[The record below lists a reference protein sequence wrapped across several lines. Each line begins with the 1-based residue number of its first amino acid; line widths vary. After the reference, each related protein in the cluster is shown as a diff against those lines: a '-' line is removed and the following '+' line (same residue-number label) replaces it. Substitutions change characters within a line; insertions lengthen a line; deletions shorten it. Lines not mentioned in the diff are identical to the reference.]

1 MRKHGAFCCVR
12 KKEQTQL
19 RCVLIAD
26 STSQYPPNKS
36 QLAIF
41 NI

>member
-1 MRKHGAFCCVR
+1 VR
-12 KKEQTQL
+12 KTKTDAATL
-19 RCVLIAD
+19 RLEAD

>member
-1 MRKHGAFCCVR
+1 MREREKQTPLRGA
-12 KKEQTQL
+12 
-19 RCVLIAD
+19 LIAD

-36 QLAIF
+36 QLAIS